1 MSNDHESLGANHE
14 HEPSLN
20 TGFLSARLPYREGVP
35 SEHDVYTMK
44 FFYSVETRPHHIS
57 LFSFHSQLKNK

>member
-14 HEPSLN
+14 QEPFLN
-20 TGFLSARLPYREGVP
+20 IGFLSARLPYREGVP

-44 FFYSVETRPHHIS
+44 FFYSVEA
-57 LFSFHSQLKNK
+57 